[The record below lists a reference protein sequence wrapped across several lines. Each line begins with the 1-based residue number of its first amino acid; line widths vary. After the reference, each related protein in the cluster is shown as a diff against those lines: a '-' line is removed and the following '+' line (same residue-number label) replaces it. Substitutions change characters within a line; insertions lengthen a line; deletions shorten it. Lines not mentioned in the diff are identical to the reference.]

1 MKKQKNKIFYLTKNE
16 INDIKNE
23 QKHYKKNKAVC
34 IEALKIVQKY
44 RGWVSDNVIYEIAE
58 ILKVSFSEIEEIATF
73 YNQIFRKPVGKN
85 IIRYCDSF
93 VCYINGYKN
102 IKKKIENILNIKTG
116 QTTQDKKFTLLPT
129 CCLGNC
135 DKSPTIMINED
146 TYILL
151 TPEIIP
157 DLLGKYNK

>member
-1 MKKQKNKIFYLTKNE
+1 MKKQKKEFFCLTKNE
-16 INDIKNE
+16 INDIKKE
-23 QKHYKKNKAVC
+23 QKCYKNNKAVC

-44 RGWVSDNVIYEIAE
+44 RGWVSDNVIYEIAK
-58 ILKVSFSEIEEIATF
+58 ILKISFSEIEEIATF
-73 YNQIFRKPVGKN
+73 YSQIFRKPVGKN

-102 IKKKIENILNIKTG
+102 IKKKIENTLKIKTG

-151 TPEIIP
+151 TPEMIP